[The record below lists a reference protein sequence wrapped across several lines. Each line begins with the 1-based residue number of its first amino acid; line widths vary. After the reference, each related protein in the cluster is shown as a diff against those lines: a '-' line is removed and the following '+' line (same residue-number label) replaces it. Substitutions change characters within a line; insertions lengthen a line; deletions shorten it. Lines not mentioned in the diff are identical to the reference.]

1 MSPRSAFEEI
11 SYYRSTA
18 HITSVAVLAPPYQDT
33 VQREIHSLLS
43 RDTALIH
50 NRKSK
55 FICVF

>member
-11 SYYRSTA
+11 SYYRATA
-18 HITSVAVLAPPYQDT
+18 HITSVAVLSPPYQDT

-55 FICVF
+55 FICMF